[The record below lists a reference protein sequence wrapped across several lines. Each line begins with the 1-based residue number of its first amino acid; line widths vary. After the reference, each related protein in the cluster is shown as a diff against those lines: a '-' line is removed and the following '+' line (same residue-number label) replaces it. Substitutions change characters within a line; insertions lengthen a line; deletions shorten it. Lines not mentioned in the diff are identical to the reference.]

1 MMINRMAYK
10 SQPMNLVHKTK
21 HGTELWLG
29 DYFAASN
36 VSLLKQKDIKS
47 GTHSSHSVLTAAAM
61 LGIAYSKDHQ
71 ITHKTINAFDLP
83 SYKMTPHF

>member
-10 SQPMNLVHKTK
+10 SHPMNLVHKSK

-47 GTHSSHSVLTAAAM
+47 GNIHAS
-61 LGIAYSKDHQ
+61 
-71 ITHKTINAFDLP
+71 
-83 SYKMTPHF
+83 